1 MSPKHPHTENQ
12 EPNASPKNPT
22 PDHPFIINRRQFVK
36 GVAGTA
42 LAVSWF
48 GSFPGKLLGNLKPES
63 TGNPDSWWF
72 VFGSDS
78 HSNAGPETDPMEVF
92 LGDVAEA
99 FPQAEFVI
107 DTGDITEHG
116 WEEEL
121 DRSQAAIEN
130 YDKPVYAVMG
140 NHDARWSRAGRYAF
154 RNRFGATH
162 WVIEREHLAVILVDG
177 SVLLEQYGHLDPS
190 ELTWLAQ
197 QLDKLNGKP
206 AMIGFH
212 HPPCLAAQYLDS
224 DRALFELL
232 AGHNVLAIMAGHI
245 HSRREYRVNDIQVVT
260 SGGVVSPE
268 AIYCAWEISGDTAIL
283 HERDPVKNELR
294 QVLSLPLDQRRRGA
308 LTDRLDSLKAR
319 RWFGKWQL
327 SASGDL
333 WQDGVEVLLNG
344 KPADEAIIASKK
356 SRRLKLDLGNLPG
369 GHYEIAAVAP
379 ALESAAMQWRWG
391 DIYQKPDDA
400 VKLRWEVDL
409 PAGIQCRPAIHRG
422 RVIVGT
428 NDGTLHARA
437 VSDGASD
444 WLYKSGPDA
453 ILSNPLIHA
462 NRLYF
467 GTIDERMICLD
478 PVTGR
483 EIWTQPVPGSVIASG
498 RMASEYL
505 VVGTGKGVMLALRP
519 ENGEIVW
526 QYQVGNL
533 IKATPAYDGTNLYF
547 GAWDG
552 KFYAVNAESGQEV
565 WVKSMT
571 IPHLSPATCNPGVLG
586 DHIIVV
592 THDYATHCLDWA
604 TGEELWK
611 FPKGYDEYDWQSPL
625 VAKCKP
631 SYSSPV
637 FYKGAAYM
645 TSITGH
651 VVGMDVATGA
661 QVLEVDIGEDIFD
674 SFPVLMGNQF
684 YFGTLRGKF
693 TAVNLESGAI
703 SRSYSLGPGF
713 IFSPPGMGEEV
724 IALGNMNGRLAC
736 FGA

>member
-1 MSPKHPHTENQ
+1 MSPKHANPKTQTADSPENKLTDNQ
-12 EPNASPKNPT
+12 RYV
-22 PDHPFIINRRQFVK
+22 INRRQFVK
-36 GVAGTA
+36 GAAGTA
-42 LAVSWF
+42 LALTWF
-48 GSFPGKLLGNLKPES
+48 GSFPGKLLGNLKAN
-63 TGNPDSWWF
+63 TAVNTNSWWF

-78 HSNAGPETDPMEVF
+78 HSNMEPETDPMEVF
-92 LGDVAEA
+92 LGDVRQA
-99 FPQAEFVI
+99 FPHTEFVI

-121 DRSQAAIEN
+121 DRSRAAIAG

-154 RNRFGATH
+154 RNRFGDTH
-162 WVIEREHLAVILVDG
+162 WVIERENLAVILVDG

-190 ELTWLAQ
+190 ELTWLEAQ
-197 QLDKLNGKP
+197 LKKLNGKP
-206 AMIGFH
+206 VMIGFH
-212 HPPCLAAQYLDS
+212 HPPCLPGQYLDS

-232 AGHNVLAIMAGHI
+232 AGHNVLAILAGHI
-245 HSRREYRVNDIQVVT
+245 HSRREYGVNDIQVVT
-260 SGGVVSPE
+260 SDGVVSPK
-268 AIYCAWEISGDTAIL
+268 AIYCAWEITGENAIL

-294 QVLSLPLDQRRRGA
+294 QVLTLPLDPRKRSA
-308 LTDRLDSLKAR
+308 LTDRLDPLKTR
-319 RWFGKWQL
+319 QWFGKWHITANQN
-327 SASGDL
+327 L
-333 WQDGVEVLLNG
+333 WQDGVKVLLNG
-344 KPADEAIIASKK
+344 KLEGESTVAS
-356 SRRLKLDLGNLPG
+356 RRAGRLKLELDNQPA
-369 GHYEIAAVAP
+369 GHYEIATVSP
-379 ALESAAMQWRWG
+379 GLDSPAMQWRWG
-391 DIYQKPDDA
+391 DIYQKPDDT
-400 VKLRWEVDL
+400 VKLRWEVNL
-409 PAGIQCRPAIHRG
+409 PAGVQSRPAIFNH
-422 RVIVGT
+422 RVIIGT
-428 NDGTLHARA
+428 NDGTLHARK
-437 VSDGASD
+437 VSDGAPD
-444 WLYKSGPDA
+444 WHYKSGPDA
-453 ILSNPLIHA
+453 ILSNPLIHED
-462 NRLYF
+462 RLYF
-467 GTIDERMICLD
+467 GTIDERLICLD
-478 PVTGR
+478 PATGQ
-483 EIWTQPVPGSVIASG
+483 EIWTKAVPGSVIASS
-498 RMASEYL
+498 RMAGELL
-505 VVGTGKGVMLALRP
+505 VVGTGKGVLLAIRP

-526 QYQVGNL
+526 QYQTGNL

-552 KFYAVNAESGQEV
+552 KFYAVKATSGEEV

-571 IPHLSPATCNPGVLG
+571 TPHLSPATCNPGVLDG
-586 DHIIVV
+586 RIIVV
-592 THDYATHCLDWA
+592 THDYATHCLDRT

-651 VVGMDVATGA
+651 VVGMNVATGE

-674 SFPVLMGNQF
+674 SFPVLVGNQF

-693 TAVNLESGAI
+693 TAVNLDSGAI

-713 IFSPPGMGEEV
+713 IFSPPGVGEGV